1 MYQELIFS
9 FHTLK
14 NCLFYLQVVIKY
26 VPYVGDSKRALD
38 EYTSEI
44 MMNGKNTIVCHN
56 TCEDSLLAT
65 PIILDLIV
73 LTELCQRI
81 SFRVLSSAETSFQPF
96 HSVLS
101 ILSYLCKAP
110 LVPRGAP
117 VVNALARQRQCIEN
131 LFRGCLGLPP
141 LNHMGIEYKL
151 SDQASWCTERPDKVY
166 SANIEMGNIYSMKG
180 PTKEL
185 FLTQRIAKHRLD
197 WIM

>member
-1 MYQELIFS
+1 M
-9 FHTLK
+9 
-14 NCLFYLQVVIKY
+14 IKY

-56 TCEDSLLAT
+56 TCEDSLLAS
-65 PIILDLIV
+65 PLILDLIV
-73 LTELCQRI
+73 LTEICQRI
-81 SFRVLSSAETSFQPF
+81 SFRVLSNSEKSFQSF
-96 HSVLS
+96 NSVLS

-141 LNHMGIEYKL
+141 LNHLDLEHKL
-151 SDQASWCTERPDKVY
+151 SDSSVWTTEQPEKVKSLENINGFTWTNKDGFLTERITKDIVLNVKDKDY
-166 SANIEMGNIYSMKG
+166 
-180 PTKEL
+180 
-185 FLTQRIAKHRLD
+185 H
-197 WIM
+197 